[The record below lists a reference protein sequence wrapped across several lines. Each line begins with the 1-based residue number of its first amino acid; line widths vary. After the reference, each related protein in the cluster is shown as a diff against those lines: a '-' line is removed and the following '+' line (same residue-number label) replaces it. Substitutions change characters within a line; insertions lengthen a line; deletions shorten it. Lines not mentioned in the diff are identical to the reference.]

1 LHAHKK
7 ARADGPP
14 WPCRPNDLEPLMR
27 TLGKISVVAQR
38 HSSSTLISMLFGAL
52 LTVDLVARHFAA

>member
-1 LHAHKK
+1 
-7 ARADGPP
+7 
-14 WPCRPNDLEPLMR
+14 MR